1 MKNWEVLMMMM
12 MMMMMMMSA
21 SKKILDKRSLNTLQM
36 TF

>member
-1 MKNWEVLMMMM
+1 MKKWEVLMM

-21 SKKILDKRSLNTLQM
+21 SKKIPDKRSLNTLQM